1 MVKIW
6 CMMVYMWLNII
17 ILFFLLILPLPLLAE
32 EARPILPKIKE
43 GQELLSVYKISKPAK
58 LVKGEDRIALAVLD
72 QGSGKV
78 EIINISVIGKKVKVL
93 DKDKL
98 LWKVELRRN
107 NGVNSEFK
115 ALLPEQKIVMAMK
128 YPVFMRKQGKKG
140 EIRVPTDVVYSAY
153 SSALESPEVVAN
165 GQAYVDNLIAA
176 TYDKLNA
183 LGVRSRAFPDRLITE
198 ALNKQMVESLIL
210 IEHIG
215 TTTLLGD
222 FDGALRRLYT
232 TFGLNTVNTFDYARS
247 SVGARGIA
255 QFMPNTYKAVRA
267 KWPELKLKANFE
279 EAMMDHEN
287 ATLAQLALMDL
298 HLAALPPEIRKKAIE
313 DHVKTGEYLAASYNG
328 GVGRINKAIKSW
340 GELWSESHLDDL
352 RVAEARHGA
361 IDAKI
366 TSLKKQIKKAKT
378 GAEAKKLRAELA
390 KKQREHDVD
399 YAELAKFKKGT
410 LRAETVG
417 YLKKLRP
424 VYAHL
429 KLRQDLID
437 AQDMALRQALSG
449 VGTSIFSEAATST
462 LAADIQ
468 VAP

>member
-1 MVKIW
+1 M
-6 CMMVYMWLNII
+6 
-17 ILFFLLILPLPLLAE
+17 
-32 EARPILPKIKE
+32 LPKVKE
-43 GQELLSVYKISKPAK
+43 AQELLLSHKISKPAK
-58 LVKGEDRIALAVLD
+58 LAKGEDRIALAVLD
-72 QGSGKV
+72 QENGKV
-78 EIINISVIGKKVKVL
+78 EIVNISVIGKKVKVL

-98 LWKVELRRN
+98 AWKVELRRN

-115 ALLPEQKIVMAMK
+115 VLLPAQKIVMAMK
-128 YPVFMRKQGKKG
+128 YPVSMRKQGKKG
-140 EIRVPTDVVYSAY
+140 EIRLLTDVVYSAF
-153 SSALESPEVVAN
+153 SQDLESPEVVAN
-165 GQAYVDNLIAA
+165 GQAYVDNLIAS

-215 TTTLLGD
+215 TGTLLGD

-247 SVGARGIA
+247 SAGARGIA

-279 EAMMDHEN
+279 EAMMDHQN

-298 HLAALPPEIRKKAIE
+298 HLAALPPDIRKNAIA
-313 DHVKTGEYLAASYNG
+313 DHVRTGEYLAASYNG

-340 GELWSESHLDDL
+340 GELWSEAHLNDL
-352 RVAEARHGA
+352 RSAEAGHGV

-366 TSLKKQIKKAKT
+366 SSLKKQIKKAKT
-378 GAEAKKLRAELA
+378 GAEAKKLRVELA
-390 KKQREHDVD
+390 KVQREHDAD
-399 YAELAKFKKGT
+399 YATLAKLKNGT

-437 AQDMALRQALSG
+437 AQDLALR
-449 VGTSIFSEAATST
+449 EAVAAMASSTASDVPETST
-462 LAADIQ
+462 LAAGIETTQ
-468 VAP
+468 